1 MGQDLG
7 SIGENI
13 SIVPVPKLAASLL
26 EVRTFLQSERETF
39 QSLENESYFRL
50 LQLGQ
55 NLCFKI
61 CLGLSVLPFSTPFPV
76 QLQFPTGVRGLPDG
90 ALHPEEDDACTFFE
104 VRVRISSSSQE
115 YLNSKEGLLG

>member
-39 QSLENESYFRL
+39 QALENESYFRL

-90 ALHPEEDDACTFFE
+90 ALHPEEDGCLY
-104 VRVRISSSSQE
+104 I
-115 YLNSKEGLLG
+115 L